1 MKKLSRWAY
10 VVVGVAV
17 LLFSGMVYAWSVL
30 SGPIAAEFPQWSQ
43 SQLSLT
49 FTIVMACFCL
59 GGMTGGFLSGKV
71 SQKVYLWVSA
81 ALFLVGFFMASR
93 IQSLAGLYISFGV
106 ICGFA
111 SGISYNGVLSTVGK
125 WFPDKQGL
133 VSGILLMG
141 FGLSSFLV
149 FGIVTA
155 VVMAICGF
163 LLEKP
168 GPDFSAPAA
177 AGKKKAV
184 CPVAAE
190 LKAGQMVRQG
200 SFWLFYLWAILV
212 SAAGLALVSQA
223 SGIAREVGSGVS
235 ASTIATVVGMISI
248 FNGIGRVIFGSMFD
262 RVGRRLTMQLV
273 NILFIVTAVILVF
286 ALKVSSFPVLVVGF
300 VLGGLSYGG
309 VTPTNAAFTSSY
321 YGLQNYALN
330 LALINTNL
338 MIASFGS
345 TIAGGLYDSSGS
357 YMSTYL
363 MMAVLA
369 AAGILASFGI
379 SMCDK
384 RALARKK

>member
-49 FTIVMACFCL
+49 FTIVMALFCL

-71 SQKVYLWVSA
+71 SQKIYLWVSA

-111 SGISYNGVLSTVGK
+111 SGLSYNGVLSTVGK

-133 VSGILLMG
+133 ISGILLMG

-149 FGIVTA
+149 GKIYQAATPDTIGAWRTSFLVLGIVTA
-155 VVMAICGF
+155 VVMALCGF

-168 GPDFSAPAA
+168 GPDFAAPAA
-177 AGKKKAV
+177 AGKKRAV

-190 LKAGQMVRQG
+190 LSAGQ
-200 SFWLFYLWAILV
+200 LL
-212 SAAGLALVSQA
+212 
-223 SGIAREVGSGVS
+223 
-235 ASTIATVVGMISI
+235 
-248 FNGIGRVIFGSMFD
+248 
-262 RVGRRLTMQLV
+262 
-273 NILFIVTAVILVF
+273 
-286 ALKVSSFPVLVVGF
+286 
-300 VLGGLSYGG
+300 
-309 VTPTNAAFTSSY
+309 
-321 YGLQNYALN
+321 
-330 LALINTNL
+330 
-338 MIASFGS
+338 
-345 TIAGGLYDSSGS
+345 
-357 YMSTYL
+357 
-363 MMAVLA
+363 AVLSVGHSGQRRRPC
-369 AAGILASFGI
+369 AGKSGQRHCPRGGTGGHRLHHCHCGGDDLHFQRHRP
-379 SMCDK
+379 CDF
-384 RALARKK
+384 RRHV